1 MMRVREGKT
10 FPENETD
17 LQENCELSSKTISEK
32 FHLHQQKGQ
41 ICLVVLLFN
50 LLLTFGH
57 FPYYLYLQLKE
68 HNELCFAALLL
79 EGLAICCG
87 WWIYIN
93 QENINTL
100 IKRWH
105 LITKSG
111 LIVILTMSFSL
122 RMLGSIWSGDIE
134 AVDLLQLVL
143 VPITA
148 ASVFRITNIYTLCS
162 HYLIAAC
169 TFCFLAILTPSSSS
183 ISIFIVYVIV
193 GAILV
198 GDLSVHSWIMFK
210 SYHELE
216 QILVQK
222 EINAVQMKAMEMREM
237 IRSVAHDLKTVSYHY
252 HCSFIKPNLY
262 SSL

>member
-1 MMRVREGKT
+1 
-10 FPENETD
+10 
-17 LQENCELSSKTISEK
+17 
-32 FHLHQQKGQ
+32 
-41 ICLVVLLFN
+41 
-50 LLLTFGH
+50 
-57 FPYYLYLQLKE
+57 
-68 HNELCFAALLL
+68 
-79 EGLAICCG
+79 
-87 WWIYIN
+87 
-93 QENINTL
+93 
-100 IKRWH
+100 
-105 LITKSG
+105 
-111 LIVILTMSFSL
+111 
-122 RMLGSIWSGDIE
+122 MLGSIWSGDIE